1 MAVELGAERPGS
13 PVRTCVGCRSRAAKF
28 ELLRI
33 VAAADGTLVVD
44 SRRRMPGRGAR
55 IHPDLGCVDLA
66 ERRRAFPRALR
77 LAGPVD
83 LSPLRAFLAPPDESE
98 G

>member
-1 MAVELGAERPGS
+1 
-13 PVRTCVGCRSRAAKF
+13 VGCRSRAAKF

-33 VAAADGTLVVD
+33 VAGADGTIVVD
-44 SRRRMPGRGAR
+44 RRGRMPGRGAH

-66 ERRRAFPRALR
+66 ERRKAFPRALR

-83 LSPLRAFLAPPDESE
+83 LSPLRAFVQAPTSE